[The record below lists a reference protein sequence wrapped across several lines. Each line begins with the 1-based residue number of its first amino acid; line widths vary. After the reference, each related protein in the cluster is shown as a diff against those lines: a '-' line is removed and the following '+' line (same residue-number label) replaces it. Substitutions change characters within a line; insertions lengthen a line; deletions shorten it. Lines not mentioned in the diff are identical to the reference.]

1 MKAFLLTFE
10 TRVPIWIDMKL
21 KMPRSKGFP
30 PKVVYFNGRHVGFT
44 NEYAGAYK
52 YWLQKDRMN
61 LKNGRNQSD
70 KFLIQFFNNKWV
82 LRSARMV
89 QKKKRFQA
97 KDAVFRRVQTSVQH
111 LIH

>member
-52 YWLQKDRMN
+52 YWLQKDRS
-61 LKNGRNQSD
+61 KKWPKSIGQ
-70 KFLIQFFNNKWV
+70 IFNTI
-82 LRSARMV
+82 L
-89 QKKKRFQA
+89 
-97 KDAVFRRVQTSVQH
+97 
-111 LIH
+111 